1 MNGGDSPRVRV
12 AVPGAGGKMGRMIL
26 KVISETPS
34 AELVAAVEKTGSPL
48 LGQDAGLV
56 AGLGA
61 NGVAIQAELDEALSN
76 ADVLIDFTAPSA
88 TAWTVSR
95 AAEHEVGVVIGTT
108 GLGEAEKRA
117 VWQASETIPI
127 VLSANMS
134 LGVNVLFGL
143 IAQAARALGN
153 DYDVEIVEL
162 HHRQKKDAPS
172 GTALAM
178 ASAVAE
184 ALERDLGKVARYG
197 REGQV
202 GARTAEEI
210 GVLAVRGGD
219 IVGEHTA
226 YFCGLG
232 EAEKRAVWQAS
243 ERIPIVLSANMSLG
257 VNVLFGLIAQAAR
270 ALGKDYDVEI
280 VELHHRQKKDAP
292 SGTALAMASVLAEAL
307 ERDLGKVAR
316 YGREG
321 QVGARSADEIGVLAV
336 RGGDIVGEHTAYFC
350 GLGERLEIT
359 HRASSRETFARGAVR
374 AAEWLRDRDPG
385 LYDMQDVLGLR
396 R

>member
-1 MNGGDSPRVRV
+1 MSEPEARVRI
-12 AVPGAGGKMGRMIL
+12 AVPGAAGKMGKMIL
-26 KVISETPS
+26 KVIAETPA
-34 AELVAAVEKTGSPL
+34 AELVAAVERPGSAM
-48 LGQDAGLV
+48 LGKDAGLV
-56 AGLGA
+56 AGLGEL
-61 NGVAIQAELDEALSN
+61 GVPIRSELDEALAQ
-76 ADVLIDFTAPSA
+76 ADVIIDFTAPAA

-210 GVLAVRGGD
+210 GVLAVRD
-219 IVGEHTA
+219 
-226 YFCGLG
+226 
-232 EAEKRAVWQAS
+232 
-243 ERIPIVLSANMSLG
+243 
-257 VNVLFGLIAQAAR
+257 
-270 ALGKDYDVEI
+270 
-280 VELHHRQKKDAP
+280 
-292 SGTALAMASVLAEAL
+292 
-307 ERDLGKVAR
+307 
-316 YGREG
+316 
-321 QVGARSADEIGVLAV
+321 
-336 RGGDIVGEHTAYFC
+336 GDIVGEHTAYFC

-396 R
+396 K

>member
-1 MNGGDSPRVRV
+1 VTRGDSPRVRI
-12 AVPGAGGKMGRMIL
+12 AVPGAAGKMGRMIL

-34 AELVAAVEKTGSPL
+34 TELVAAVERPGSTL

-56 AGLGA
+56 AGLGEL
-61 NGVAIQAELDEALSN
+61 GVTIRAELDDALSN
-76 ADVLIDFTAPSA
+76 ADVIIDFTAPAA

-143 IAQAARALGN
+143 LAQAARALGS

-162 HHRQKKDAPS
+162 HHR
-172 GTALAM
+172 
-178 ASAVAE
+178 
-184 ALERDLGKVARYG
+184 
-197 REGQV
+197 
-202 GARTAEEI
+202 
-210 GVLAVRGGD
+210 
-219 IVGEHTA
+219 H
-226 YFCGLG
+226 
-232 EAEKRAVWQAS
+232 
-243 ERIPIVLSANMSLG
+243 
-257 VNVLFGLIAQAAR
+257 
-270 ALGKDYDVEI
+270 
-280 VELHHRQKKDAP
+280 KKDAP

-321 QVGARSADEIGVLAV
+321 QVGARAGDEIGVHAV

-396 R
+396 K

>member
-1 MNGGDSPRVRV
+1 MSDPARVRV
-12 AVPGAGGKMGRMIL
+12 AVPGAAGKMGRMIL
-26 KVISETPS
+26 KVLSETPS
-34 AELVAAVEKTGSPL
+34 VQLVAAIERPGSPA
-48 LGQDAGLV
+48 LGQDAGTV
-56 AGLGA
+56 AGIGELG
-61 NGVAIQAELDEALSN
+61 VPIRSELDDALGN
-76 ADVLIDFTAPSA
+76 ANVIIDFTAPAA

-108 GLGEAEKRA
+108 
-117 VWQASETIPI
+117 
-127 VLSANMS
+127 
-134 LGVNVLFGL
+134 
-143 IAQAARALGN
+143 
-153 DYDVEIVEL
+153 
-162 HHRQKKDAPS
+162 
-172 GTALAM
+172 
-178 ASAVAE
+178 
-184 ALERDLGKVARYG
+184 
-197 REGQV
+197 
-202 GARTAEEI
+202 
-210 GVLAVRGGD
+210 
-219 IVGEHTA
+219 
-226 YFCGLG
+226 GLG

-307 ERDLGKVAR
+307 ERDLSQVAR
-316 YGREG
+316 HGREG
-321 QVGARSADEIGVLAV
+321 QIGARTVEEIGVHAV

-350 GLGERLEIT
+350 GLGERLEVT

-396 R
+396 K

>member
-12 AVPGAGGKMGRMIL
+12 AVPGAAGKMGRMIL

-34 AELVAAVEKTGSPL
+34 AELVAAVERTESPL

-56 AGLGA
+56 AGIGELG
-61 NGVAIQAELDEALSN
+61 VMIRPELDEALSN
-76 ADVLIDFTAPSA
+76 ADVIIDFTAPSA

-117 VWQASETIPI
+117 VWQASE
-127 VLSANMS
+127 
-134 LGVNVLFGL
+134 
-143 IAQAARALGN
+143 
-153 DYDVEIVEL
+153 
-162 HHRQKKDAPS
+162 
-172 GTALAM
+172 
-178 ASAVAE
+178 
-184 ALERDLGKVARYG
+184 
-197 REGQV
+197 
-202 GARTAEEI
+202 
-210 GVLAVRGGD
+210 
-219 IVGEHTA
+219 
-226 YFCGLG
+226 
-232 EAEKRAVWQAS
+232 
-243 ERIPIVLSANMSLG
+243 RIPIVLSANMSLG
-257 VNVLFGLIAQAAR
+257 VNVLFGLISQAAR

-321 QVGARSADEIGVLAV
+321 QVGARGADEIGVLAV

>member
-1 MNGGDSPRVRV
+1 MSDSEPRVRI
-12 AVPGAGGKMGRMIL
+12 AVPGAAGKMGQMIL
-26 KVISETPS
+26 KVIAESPS
-34 AELVAAVEKTGSPL
+34 AELVAAIERPGSTV

-56 AGLGA
+56 AGLGEL
-61 NGVAIQAELDEALSN
+61 GVPIRAELDDALSN
-76 ADVLIDFTAPSA
+76 ADVIIDFTAPTA

-117 VWQASETIPI
+117 VWQASE
-127 VLSANMS
+127 
-134 LGVNVLFGL
+134 
-143 IAQAARALGN
+143 
-153 DYDVEIVEL
+153 
-162 HHRQKKDAPS
+162 
-172 GTALAM
+172 
-178 ASAVAE
+178 
-184 ALERDLGKVARYG
+184 
-197 REGQV
+197 
-202 GARTAEEI
+202 
-210 GVLAVRGGD
+210 
-219 IVGEHTA
+219 
-226 YFCGLG
+226 
-232 EAEKRAVWQAS
+232 
-243 ERIPIVLSANMSLG
+243 RIPIVLSANMSLG
-257 VNVLFGLIAQAAR
+257 VNVLFGLLAQAAR
-270 ALGKDYDVEI
+270 ALGDDYDVEI

-321 QVGARSADEIGVLAV
+321 QVGARTSEEIGVLAV

-396 R
+396 K